1 MKLAEALQIKKNLD
15 IKIANIKQRL
25 QNNARVQEG
34 LEPAENPSDLFKEL
48 EETISLLENYTSRI
62 NITNAVTKIDGKTLT
77 ELLSR
82 REALKIKV
90 DAYDK
95 FIESGSALTDRYSNT
110 EILVHPTLPIN
121 EVQKRRDLIA
131 KELREIDYKIQETN
145 FTTDL
150 V

>member
-25 QNNARVQEG
+25 ENNARVQDG
-34 LEPAENPSDLFKEL
+34 LEPAENPTDLFREL
-48 EETISLLENYTSRI
+48 EEAINSLEEYTSRI
-62 NITNAVTKIDGKTLT
+62 NLTNSITKVDGKTLT

-82 REALKIKV
+82 REALKVKV
-90 DAYDK
+90 SVYER
-95 FIESGSALTDRYSNT
+95 FIISGSALTDRYSNT
-110 EILVHPTLPIN
+110 EILVRPTLPIN
-121 EVQKRRDLIA
+121 EIQKRRDLIA